1 MDVLGRAGPGSLARI
16 RAARGSPARPLEVL
30 EPGRSAQQE
39 QGDGDKW
46 LPPRLSPQALYDVI
60 FLSSP
65 AGQIPSPCGRVL
77 VTHH

>member
-46 LPPRLSPQALYDVI
+46 LPPRLSPQAL
-60 FLSSP
+60 
-65 AGQIPSPCGRVL
+65 
-77 VTHH
+77 